1 VIAAPHKPAT
11 ASFRALAAWVLVDWA
26 LQPFHTLIL
35 TFLFAPYFT
44 TAVAENST
52 RGQAQWGYA
61 AALAGVLIAA
71 GSPLLG
77 AAADRTGPRKPWV
90 AASILVLAM
99 AAATL
104 WIARPGADAATIA
117 LVLAAVVIGI
127 AASEFTTV
135 FTNSLMPTLVAPQ
148 QLGRLSGM
156 GWAVG
161 YTGGLVSLAIMA
173 GLLVADPA
181 SGSTLLG
188 LAPIIELDPAARA
201 GDRLVGPFAAA
212 WLLLFMLPFFL
223 LVPDV
228 RSPSAVPSASSSL
241 SELWATLQALPRR
254 PSIALFLIARALYTD
269 GLAAIFVFGGI
280 YGTSVF
286 GWQPF
291 ERGLFGIILTLSGIA
306 GAAAGGI
313 LDDRLGA
320 KRVIVGALLV
330 LIAGSVGILSVS
342 QTHVLFTIPV
352 AAKTSGSSPFSSAGE
367 QVFLAFA
374 IVIAMVS
381 APNQS
386 ASRSLM
392 ARLSPPGKAAQYF
405 GLFAFSGK
413 VTAFAAPLLV
423 ALVTDWTASQRA
435 GMASILLFLIAGLI
449 VLLPVREP
457 GSVASDPPRR

>member
-1 VIAAPHKPAT
+1 
-11 ASFRALAAWVLVDWA
+11 VLVDWA

-44 TAVAENST
+44 TAVAESPA
-52 RGQAQWGYA
+52 RGQALWGYA
-61 AALAGVLIAA
+61 AAFAGLLIAI

-77 AAADRTGPRKPWV
+77 AAADRTGRRKPWV
-90 AASILVLAM
+90 AASILLLAA

-104 WIARPGADAATIA
+104 WLARPGADAASIA
-117 LVLAAVVIGI
+117 LILAAVVIGI
-127 AASEFTTV
+127 AAAEFTTV
-135 FTNSLMPTLVAPQ
+135 FTNSLMPALAPPE

-161 YTGGLVSLAIMA
+161 YTGGLVSLAVMA

-181 SGSTLLG
+181 TGRTLLG
-188 LAPIIELDPAARA
+188 LGPLVELDTAARA
-201 GDRLVGPFAAA
+201 GDRLVGPFSAL
-212 WLLLFMLPFFL
+212 WLLVFMMPFFMF
-223 LVPDV
+223 VPDA
-228 RSPSAVPSASSSL
+228 RSSMASTSTPSSL
-241 SELWATLQALPRR
+241 TDLWATLRSLPGQ

-280 YGTSVF
+280 YGTAVF
-286 GWQPF
+286 DWQPL
-291 ERGLFGIILTLSGIA
+291 ERGLFGIILTLAGIA
-306 GAAAGGI
+306 GAAAGGF

-320 KRVIVGALLV
+320 KRVIIGALIVLV
-330 LIAGSVGILSVS
+330 AGSIGILSVS
-342 QTHVLFTIPV
+342 GTHVLFTTPV
-352 AAKTSGSSPFSSAGE
+352 TPKAAGSTPFSSAGE
-367 QVFLAFA
+367 QVFLSFA
-374 IVIAMVS
+374 IVIAIAS

-392 ARLSPPGKAAQYF
+392 ARLAPSDKTAQYF

-423 ALVTDWTASQRA
+423 ALVTDVTGSQRA
-435 GMASILLFLIAGLI
+435 GMASILLFLVAGLL

-457 GSVASDPPRR
+457 KWRSG

>member
-1 VIAAPHKPAT
+1 MIAAPHKPAT
-11 ASFRALAAWVLVDWA
+11 APFRALAAWVLVDWA

-44 TAVAENST
+44 TAVAESPA
-52 RGQAQWGYA
+52 RGQALWGYA

-77 AAADRTGPRKPWV
+77 AAADRTGRRKPWV

-104 WIARPGADAATIA
+104 WIARPAADAATIT

-135 FTNSLMPTLVAPQ
+135 FTNSLMPTLVGPR

-161 YTGGLVSLAIMA
+161 YTGGLVSLAVMA

-181 SGSTLLG
+181 TGSTLLG
-188 LAPIIELDPAARA
+188 LTPIVELDTALRT
-201 GDRLVGPFAAA
+201 GDRLVGPFAAV
-212 WLLLFMLPFFL
+212 WLLIFMLPFFL

-228 RSPSAVPSASSSL
+228 RGPLLPRSARSSL

-254 PSIALFLIARALYTD
+254 PNIALFLIARALYTD

-286 GWQPF
+286 GWQAF
-291 ERGLFGIILTLSGIA
+291 ERGLFGIILTLAGIA

-320 KRVIVGALLV
+320 KRVIIGALTI
-330 LIAGSVGILSVS
+330 LIVGSIGILSVS
-342 QTHVLFTIPV
+342 HAHVLFTIPV
-352 AAKTSGSSPFSSAGE
+352 APKIAGSSPFSSTGE

-374 IVIAMVS
+374 IVIATVS

-392 ARLSPPGKAAQYF
+392 ARLSPPDRAAQYF

-423 ALVTDWTASQRA
+423 ALVTDWTANQRA
-435 GMASILLFLIAGLI
+435 GMAAILLFLIAGLI
-449 VLLPVREP
+449 VLLPVREA
-457 GSVASDPPRR
+457 GSTAGDPVRR